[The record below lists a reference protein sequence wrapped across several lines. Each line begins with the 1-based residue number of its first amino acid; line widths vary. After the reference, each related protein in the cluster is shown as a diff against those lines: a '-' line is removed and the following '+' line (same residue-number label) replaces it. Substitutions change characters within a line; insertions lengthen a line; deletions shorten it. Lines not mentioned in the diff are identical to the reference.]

1 MLRHVFLIL
10 SSKMYR
16 HLRRVLVHL
25 KARERYIEVHGSEE
39 DLLIAREHR
48 IEIEERM
55 REMRESKK
63 DIERKMTYRVHHK

>member
-25 KARERYIEVHGSEE
+25 KARERYIKVHGSDE
-39 DLLIAREHR
+39 DYLTAREHR

-55 REMRESKK
+55 REMREG
-63 DIERKMTYRVHHK
+63 RRFF

>member
-25 KARERYIEVHGSEE
+25 KTRERYIEVHGSDE
-39 DLLIAREHR
+39 DYLTAREHR

-55 REMRESKK
+55 REMREG
-63 DIERKMTYRVHHK
+63 RRFF